1 MLLESIFMIILALA
15 VMAITAIFFTKVFL
29 CIVAVL
35 LIWTAIGAIKEK
47 RTRRV
52 LKGYVDLARTEF
64 PDASNTQLEAIAEKL
79 RLGSKVDEFWLEDGQ
94 LTHKHLDATTYFRS
108 KCKWTKDPKSSDP
121 NGIYES
127 QKIEVINHFSGMNL
141 NENDI
146 HELAV
151 MLYFNWEFHS
161 TRMEG
166 QSARII
172 MGRRGERRAMVF
184 KLNDSNAAASATPS
198 V

>member
-1 MLLESIFMIILALA
+1 MLLESIFTFILALA

-29 CIVAVL
+29 CIVAVI
-35 LIWTAIGAIKEK
+35 LIWTAISAIEEK

-52 LKGYVDLARTEF
+52 LKAYFNLARSEF
-64 PDASNTQLEAIAEKL
+64 PDASNIQLKSIAEKL
-79 RLGSKVDEFWLEDGQ
+79 RLGSKIDEFWLEDGQ
-94 LTHKHLDATTYFRS
+94 LTHKHLDVTTYFRS
-108 KCKWTKDPKSSDP
+108 KHRWTKDPKSSNP
-121 NGIYES
+121 NGIYEP
-127 QKIEVINHFSGMNL
+127 QRIEVINHTSGMSL

-172 MGRRGERRAMVF
+172 MGRRGERRAMVL